1 MTHSKSHPSAA
12 HTVVLPTVMRAQGT
26 FTVAFDS
33 QPPYDTSD
41 GITLAKS
48 TVKKQFS
55 GDLQA
60 SSTVEMTSARTAVKG
75 SAVYVAIERV
85 HGTLA
90 GRSGSFVLAHM
101 GTMNRGASELI
112 LRVVPDSGTGELH
125 GLSGTMTIDIA
136 AGVHSYGFD
145 YSLSA
150 SPDRTQ
156 S

>member
-1 MTHSKSHPSAA
+1 MK
-12 HTVVLPTVMRAQGT
+12 AQGT
-26 FTVAFDS
+26 FTVAFDAH
-33 QPPYDTSD
+33 PPYDTSD
-41 GITLAKS
+41 GITLGRS
-48 TVKKQFS
+48 TVRKQFS

-60 SSTVEMTSARTAVKG
+60 SSTVEMLSARTATKG

-112 LRVVPDSGTGELH
+112 LRVVPDSGTGQLA
-125 GLSGTMTIDIA
+125 GLSGTMTIDIQ

-145 YSLSA
+145 YSVDASA
-150 SPDRTQ
+150 AEGQTQ

>member
-1 MTHSKSHPSAA
+1 MKA
-12 HTVVLPTVMRAQGT
+12 HGT
-26 FTVAFDS
+26 FTVAFDA

-41 GITLAKS
+41 GITLGRS
-48 TVKKQFS
+48 TVRKQFT

-60 SSTVEMTSARTAVKG
+60 SSTVEMLSARTATKG

-85 HGTLA
+85 QGTLA

-112 LRVVPDSGTGELH
+112 LRVVPDSGTGQLQ
-125 GLSGTMTIDIA
+125 GISGTMTIDIA
-136 AGVHSYGFD
+136 AGVHSYGFE
-145 YSLSA
+145 YSAEASA
-150 SPDRTQ
+150 SEEPAQ